1 MSYLVTAFSR
11 SRDVRKK
18 WKINNWEVFMKKRLV
33 YGLCFLSMVLMVALP
48 VYAAAEETVKLA
60 VVEPFSGTFKD
71 VADRYT
77 EGITYAVKKINASGG
92 LLGKKL
98 EVMQIDAEGNPAVAA
113 RKATAAI
120 MKDGIKFMLTG
131 SGSAIAAALSQVAEK
146 QNAILIGHGPHAAS
160 LTGDKCSRNFFRTCI
175 NTDISSNALAI
186 EMGKRGYKS
195 IGIIAQDYSF
205 GHEAV
210 AAFKKKLSKV
220 NPNAK
225 IASVIFHPMETKDY
239 APYISQLLSSKP
251 DAVFSP
257 NWGNDLRVMLKQA
270 IAMGMKQ
277 KVFGYFM
284 NDELLVQSFG
294 NDDEKL
300 IGYVGAEV
308 YAITIPTQKN
318 KEFVADYYK
327 VMGNYPTWLR
337 GKGYIAVMY
346 WAEAVKKAGTFE
358 VNDIINAWEGLLW
371 EGPTGKMI
379 MRPCDHQAQVPVWT
393 FEFVKKNPFFKH
405 VWIGPATMVPAKDVE
420 VPCEETGCK
429 MKK

>member
-1 MSYLVTAFSR
+1 M
-11 SRDVRKK
+11 RKK
-18 WKINNWEVFMKKRLV
+18 IA
-33 YGLCFLSMVLMVALP
+33 YGLCFVTMISMFLLP
-48 VYAAAEETVKLA
+48 LYAAAQETVKLA
-60 VVEPFSGTFKD
+60 VIEPFSGTFKD

-77 EGITYAVKKINASGG
+77 EGVIYAVKKINESGG

-98 EVMQIDAEGNPAVAA
+98 EIMQIDAEGNPAVAA
-113 RKATAAI
+113 RKANAAI
-120 MKDGIKFMLTG
+120 MKDGVKFMMTG

-146 QNAILIGHGPHAAS
+146 QNGLLIGHGPHAAS
-160 LTGDKCSRNFFRTCI
+160 LTGEKCSRNFFRTSL
-175 NTDISSNALAI
+175 NTDISSYALATI
-186 EMGKRGYKS
+186 MGKKGYKS
-195 IGIIAQDYSF
+195 IAIMAQDYSF

-210 AAFKKKLSKV
+210 AAFKKKLAQV
-220 NPNAK
+220 NPDAK
-225 IASVIFHPMETKDY
+225 IVSVTLHPMGNKDY

-251 DAVFSP
+251 DAVFTP

-277 KVFGYFM
+277 KVYGYFM

-294 NDDEKL
+294 ADDKQL
-300 IGYVGAEV
+300 IGFVGAES

-337 GKGYIAVMY
+337 GKGYIAVMF

-358 VNDIINAWEGLLW
+358 VNDIINAWEGLSW
-371 EGPTGKMI
+371 EGPTGKMT
-379 MRPCDHQAQVPVWT
+379 MRACDHQALTPVWT
-393 FEFVKKNPFFKH
+393 FEFVKSNPFFKH
-405 VWIGPATMVPAKDVE
+405 VYIGPATMVPTKDVE

-429 MKK
+429 MKQ